1 MAKSFLALLVLL
13 ACLYFVQCD
22 IDLPI
27 LDIRWQVENAQYTYN
42 RNLDRIFAIGFL
54 QGNTIQFNQ
63 SLDRLMQTFC
73 TGNDFISWNSFFG
86 TLTSIP
92 TVAGTKEKYADLS
105 INMFQNASRHII
117 SNPIVIPYLGNDGR
131 LRALFNSS
139 SSQLSFSKQAS
150 GSYVPTQTFGWYS
163 HTWLFT
169 GGNWCMQKFQ
179 AFTVAY
185 LVRPF
190 DQLPYFIG
198 DVNIL

>member
-1 MAKSFLALLVLL
+1 MFKLTFIALVI
-13 ACLYFVQCD
+13 ACICYVQAD
-22 IDLPI
+22 FNLPI

-54 QGNTIQFNQ
+54 QGCTAQFNQ
-63 SLDRLMQTFC
+63 SLDELMSTFC

-92 TVAGTKEKYADLS
+92 TFEGTKEKYANLATTL
-105 INMFQNASRHII
+105 FQNASRHIV
-117 SNPIVIPYLGNDGR
+117 SNAIVIPYLGNDGR
-131 LRALFNSS
+131 LRTLYNSS
-139 SSQLSFSKQAS
+139 ASQLSFSKQAS
-150 GSYVPTQTFGWYS
+150 GAYVPTQTFGWYS

-169 GGNWCMQKFQ
+169 NNKWCMQKFQ

-185 LVRPF
+185 IIRPF